1 MAFTKVQIISQI
13 SVTLGNGIVQD
24 INQNDP
30 FVKQAVE
37 VFDLFVESTLSGQN
51 WRFATTVQLLN
62 LTPFT
67 PILKKWNFILELPA
81 NYLAMNYIE
90 PRVDF
95 EIFENKHLYSNQDNI
110 VAVYRFVPD
119 VTRFPTYFVKHIV
132 FVMAE
137 FLSIPVAQREA
148 FAQFYEKKAQASLA
162 SALFTDAQSHPN
174 DAIVSAPFI
183 DVRLGAQFRVP
194 NIR

>member
-1 MAFTKVQIISQI
+1 MKCIQIIQI
-13 SVTLGNGIVQD
+13 IDKKYIVTSNY
-24 INQNDP
+24 
-30 FVKQAVE
+30 
-37 VFDLFVESTLSGQN
+37 
-51 WRFATTVQLLN
+51 
-62 LTPFT
+62 
-67 PILKKWNFILELPA
+67 EL
-81 NYLAMNYIE
+81 I
-90 PRVDF
+90 
-95 EIFENKHLYSNQDNI
+95 S
-110 VAVYRFVPD
+110 
-119 VTRFPTYFVKHIV
+119 YFVKHIV